1 MSNNTSTGEYG
12 VNENLSAILLHKKEV
27 MTEKDRMI
35 SRHLWFGFGLSFIG
49 FPLSLVYSS
58 AVPLLIGITNLF
70 FSIICLVL
78 WSKGGRYKAFEIHL
92 IYITILILMTPFF
105 LGWSYAGSVVI
116 MGFFASMLFVFD
128 NFSSR
133 IKIYSYSF
141 LGVLAL
147 YLAYPLFIIFPV
159 YAWQTTID
167 YVVILIGFGITL
179 SSLRSYRKYNRE
191 AKKKIYERHG
201 ILNSLLR
208 STNDLIWAL
217 DTKGVL
223 IACNEAAQDNFL
235 KYFKVAVKVG
245 DNLFEKV
252 NKEVIEEYQ
261 PYFEGS
267 LNGEIFEI
275 ESQIEMDGKTAYFNS
290 RFAPITSKQGEII
303 GGAVFSKNITTVK
316 EASNALEESEKKYK
330 LIAQNTTDIIALHNT
345 DGSFYF
351 ISPICEEVT
360 GFSPEDLIGKHP
372 NQFLHP
378 DDQHSAAD
386 IFKSV
391 MEFGEVIRV
400 TSRFKTKKD
409 DWVWLES
416 AMGRITDASGVV
428 KYIQI
433 TSRNVTRAIQ
443 IQHIMEQR
451 NQIINKLIH
460 LQPVVYYRFKKDG
473 EILESVGQ
481 GLGKLGLRQNQLVGQ
496 NIYKLYAAYPEVIHS
511 HKKVLTS
518 LFVSY
523 NMSIKVSEDEFIYYD
538 TKLSYDPI
546 LGEGAG
552 LSFDISE
559 QRAILNHLQE
569 SESRFRKFFEY
580 SPFGVAIRD
589 LKTGKFVAVNDKMVK
604 MTGYSRDEIIGT
616 YREEMTAWEDIKNY
630 NEQLDSLINGKL
642 EVFQNQKLFRRKDG
656 SSFWGRVHRTS
667 FAIEGQHYIL
677 GFLENIEEELESKQ
691 LLVESEKQYRLLFEN
706 AFDGLIIFDNDAS
719 KPLECNSRTLE
730 YFKFE
735 SKEALLNTSV
745 LDLSLPTQPSGQS
758 SKVLIKKYIQEVL
771 VNGETNYEWQYYLKD
786 GTILYTE
793 VSILE
798 IRLSSQRRFIGIFK
812 DITEKKRQERLL
824 ESQMV
829 ELNEKNT
836 KLQEYID
843 SNMQLENF
851 AYMASHDMK
860 APLRTIISFS
870 QLLQRKANDKLG
882 TKEMDYLRFIIKAT
896 KSLYSLINGL
906 LTFSKVDANKAFIE
920 EVNFRDL
927 VHNALK
933 ELHTTIEEKEA
944 LVYVKN
950 LPENLTCDKVQ
961 IKQLI
966 QNLIGNALK
975 FARPDVRPEVLIE
988 GKDLVDSWEI
998 KIEDNGIGID
1008 PKYHDRIFLL
1018 FRRLH
1023 TNDEIEGTGIGL
1035 ALCKKI
1041 IDQHNG
1047 SIQLESKV
1055 GNGTT
1060 FYIRLPKHQLSSS
1073 REMV

>member
-1 MSNNTSTGEYG
+1 
-12 VNENLSAILLHKKEV
+12 

-35 SRHLWFGFGLSFIG
+35 VRNLWFGFGLSFVG
-49 FPLSLVYSS
+49 FILSLAYASVALFIIGAINFTFSVICLMILFRGRFYQ
-58 AVPLLIGITNLF
+58 AFELQLIYFTLLTLIAPF
-70 FSIICLVL
+70 FS
-78 WSKGGRYKAFEIHL
+78 
-92 IYITILILMTPFF
+92 
-105 LGWSYAGSVVI
+105 GWSYAGPVI
-116 MGFFASMLFVFD
+116 IMSFFASMLFIFD
-128 NFSSR
+128 NHSFR
-133 IKIYSYSF
+133 IKIYTYFF
-141 LGVLAL
+141 LVVLGL
-147 YLAYPLFIIFPV
+147 YLTFPLLITFPI
-159 YAWQTTID
+159 YSWQRAID
-167 YVVILIGFGITL
+167 YIAILIGYSITL
-179 SSLRSYRKYNRE
+179 SSLMSYRKYNRE
-191 AKKKIYERHG
+191 AKKEIYESHG

-208 STNDLIWAL
+208 STNDPIWAFGANG
-217 DTKGVL
+217 DL
-223 IACNEAAQDNFL
+223 IACNKAAKDNFL
-235 KYFKVAVKVG
+235 RCFKIVVKVG
-245 DNLFEKV
+245 DKLFEKLNGDV
-252 NKEVIEEYQ
+252 FEKYRY
-261 PYFEGS
+261 YFEES
-267 LNGEIFEI
+267 LKGKIFEI
-275 ESQIEMDGKTAYFNS
+275 ESQIEVDGKIEYFKS
-290 RFAPITSKQGEII
+290 RFAPIISREEEII
-303 GGAVFSKNITTVK
+303 GVSVFSKNITKVQ
-316 EASNALEESEKKYK
+316 EAYNALEESESKYR

-351 ISPICEEVT
+351 VSPICEQVT
-360 GFSPEDLIGKHP
+360 GFTPDDLVGKHP
-372 NQFLHP
+372 SQFLHP
-378 DDQHSAAD
+378 DDQYSAID
-386 IFKSV
+386 IFNNV
-391 MEFGEVIRV
+391 LEYGGVIRV
-400 TSRFKTKKD
+400 TFRFKTKKD

-416 AMGRITDASGVV
+416 AMGRVTDASGAI

-433 TSRNVTRAIQ
+433 TSRNVTKTIQ

-481 GLGKLGLRQNQLVGQ
+481 GLGKLGLKKNQLVGQ
-496 NIYKLYAAYPEVIHS
+496 NIFKLYTKYPEVIRS
-511 HKKVLTS
+511 HRKVLTS

-523 NMSIKVSEDEFIYYD
+523 NTAIEVSPDEFIYYD
-538 TKLSYDPI
+538 TKLSYDPV

-559 QRAILNHLQE
+559 QREVLNQLKE
-569 SESRFRKFFEY
+569 SEARFRKFFEY

-604 MTGYSRDEIIGT
+604 MTGYSRPEIIGT
-616 YREEMTAWEDIKNY
+616 FREGMTAWEDVKNY
-630 NEQLDSLINGKL
+630 NEQLDSLIKGEL
-642 EVFQNQKLFRRKDG
+642 ESFQNQKLFLRKDG

-667 FAIEGQHYIL
+667 FTIEGRHYIV
-677 GFLENIEEELESKQ
+677 GFLENIDEELEAKQ

-706 AFDGLIIFDNDAS
+706 AFDGLIIFDKDAS
-719 KPLECNSRTLE
+719 RPIECNSRTLQ

-735 SKEALLNTSV
+735 SKEALLNTSA
-745 LDLSLPTQPSGQS
+745 LDLSLPTQPNGQS
-758 SKVLIKKYIQEVL
+758 SSILLKQHIQEAL
-771 VNGETNYEWQYYLKD
+771 TKGETNYEWQYYLKD

-798 IRLSSQRRFIGIFK
+798 IQLSSQRRFIGIFK
-812 DITEKKRQERLL
+812 DITEKKRHERLL

-870 QLLQRKANDKLG
+870 QLLQRRTKGKLG
-882 TKEMDYLRFIIKAT
+882 SKEMDYLRFIIKAT

-906 LTFSKVDANKAFIE
+906 LTFSKVDASKAFIE
-920 EVNFRDL
+920 EINLREL
-927 VHNALK
+927 VHNSLK

-950 LPENLTCDKVQ
+950 LPERLHCDKVQ
-961 IKQLI
+961 MKQLI
-966 QNLIGNALK
+966 QNLISNALK
-975 FARPDVRPEVLIE
+975 FSRADVRPEVLIE
-988 GKDLVDSWEI
+988 GKDLGESWEI

-1047 SIQLESKV
+1047 SIQLESNV
-1055 GNGTT
+1055 GNGTS
-1060 FYIRLPKHQLSSS
+1060 FYIQLPKYQLSDI
-1073 REMV
+1073 REIV